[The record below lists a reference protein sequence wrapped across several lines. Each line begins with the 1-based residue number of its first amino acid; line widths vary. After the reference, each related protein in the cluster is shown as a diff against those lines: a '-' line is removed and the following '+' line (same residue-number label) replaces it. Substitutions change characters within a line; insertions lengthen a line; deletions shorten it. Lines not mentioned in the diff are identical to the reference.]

1 MEKLLKITLSPFT
14 QPIENFAD
22 LSVTVTA
29 PYSDKFV
36 TIKIN
41 SGINDYNEN
50 LDQPWIQVR
59 QATEMIDTDDTINLK
74 LDFWESNIKRFVHN
88 WKRYEIKLMSI
99 WKEEL
104 EWDSFSNFEFYL
116 KN

>member
-50 LDQPWIQVR
+50 LDQP
-59 QATEMIDTDDTINLK
+59 
-74 LDFWESNIKRFVHN
+74 
-88 WKRYEIKLMSI
+88 
-99 WKEEL
+99 
-104 EWDSFSNFEFYL
+104 
-116 KN
+116 